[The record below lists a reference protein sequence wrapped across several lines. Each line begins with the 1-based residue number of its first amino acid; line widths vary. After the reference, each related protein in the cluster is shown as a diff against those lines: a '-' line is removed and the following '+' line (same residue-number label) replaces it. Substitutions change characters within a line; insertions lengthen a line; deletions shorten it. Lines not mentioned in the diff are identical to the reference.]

1 MTHEYM
7 MKTDTILT
15 TDRYKLVRHIYD
27 TIIFSRL
34 GQKFEFQNNVW
45 NTNFLQECLLGMLK
59 EKTVL
64 YVTHQ
69 VEFLPA
75 ADLILVIRKVFF

>member
-1 MTHEYM
+1 M
-7 MKTDTILT
+7 
-15 TDRYKLVRHIYD
+15 
-27 TIIFSRL
+27 
-34 GQKFEFQNNVW
+34 
-45 NTNFLQECLLGMLK
+45 GMLK

-75 ADLILVIRKVFF
+75 ADLILVCKMGTKSVSFPFKKRITSVAEINLLIAIAFL